1 MGRVLSLLVLS
12 NELYSCILFV
22 PDTRIY
28 FLVKLFIIVIII
40 VLFSN
45 FFRIQRSLHNLK
57 KRVFSFKK
65 INRELRMQRR

>member
-40 VLFSN
+40 ILFLN
-45 FFRIQRSLHNLK
+45 FFRIQRLVSSQFEK
-57 KRVFSFKK
+57 EGIFKK

>member
-12 NELYSCILFV
+12 NELYSYILFV

-40 VLFSN
+40 VLFLN
-45 FFRIQRSLHNLK
+45 FFRIQRLVSSQFEKEGIFFQKN
-57 KRVFSFKK
+57 
-65 INRELRMQRR
+65 